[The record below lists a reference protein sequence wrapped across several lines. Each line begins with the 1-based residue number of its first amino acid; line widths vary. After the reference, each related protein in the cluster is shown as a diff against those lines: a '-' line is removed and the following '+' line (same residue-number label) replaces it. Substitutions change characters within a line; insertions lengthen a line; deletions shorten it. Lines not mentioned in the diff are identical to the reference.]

1 MTYELNIR
9 YSGNTAEN
17 DTDAIDRMLAVFTA
31 HDETRAFNTESDDSI
46 AAEAGMVTDR
56 DSDALWI
63 LQNAECSEDN
73 PECDFGPEPISGYD
87 GEINDRYEMVCHTH

>member
-1 MTYELNIR
+1 MTYQLNIR

-31 HDETRAFNTESDDSI
+31 HDETRAFNNENDDSI

-56 DSDALWI
+56 DSDALFA
-63 LQNAECSEDN
+63 LVEDFSSECVYSLEPVDN
-73 PECDFGPEPISGYD
+73 YD
-87 GEINDRYEMVCHTH
+87 GELNDRYVSVCTIHNH